1 MDITQEIVTY
11 LEFQNPKTQW
21 RKKPLYVMGVSSVK
35 IILLV
40 VVVLLLCIYYL
51 EGTNSKITV
60 FVCFQEY
67 HRNSEKKLR
76 VYMVLGEIEAVT
88 KLQMFVWIFKHV
100 FKSHN
105 LIPAQP

>member
-11 LEFQNPKTQW
+11 LEFQNPKFQW
-21 RKKPLYVMGVSSVK
+21 REKPLYVMGVSSVK

-60 FVCFQEY
+60 CLFSGISQ
-67 HRNSEKKLR
+67 K
-76 VYMVLGEIEAVT
+76 
-88 KLQMFVWIFKHV
+88 
-100 FKSHN
+100 
-105 LIPAQP
+105 

>member
-11 LEFQNPKTQW
+11 LEFQNLKTWW

-40 VVVLLLCIYYL
+40 VVPVVVLLCIYYL

-67 HRNSEKKLR
+67 HRNSEK
-76 VYMVLGEIEAVT
+76 
-88 KLQMFVWIFKHV
+88 
-100 FKSHN
+100 N
-105 LIPAQP
+105 

>member
-11 LEFQNPKTQW
+11 LEFQNPKTWW

-40 VVVLLLCIYYL
+40 VVVVVLCIYYL

-67 HRNSEKKLR
+67 HRNSEK
-76 VYMVLGEIEAVT
+76 
-88 KLQMFVWIFKHV
+88 
-100 FKSHN
+100 N
-105 LIPAQP
+105 

>member
-1 MDITQEIVTY
+1 ME
-11 LEFQNPKTQW
+11 
-21 RKKPLYVMGVSSVK
+21 KKPLYVMGVSSVK

-40 VVVLLLCIYYL
+40 VVVVLLCIYYL
-51 EGTNSKITV
+51 EGTNLKITV

-100 FKSHN
+100 
-105 LIPAQP
+105 LRVIT